1 MRRMTA
7 SPPRYPSRMHIIYR
21 SPRVQNAEQIA
32 ALLEEAGIATRVIHG
47 PRHRRNTWRS
57 VDYNRGADDKQGWP
71 GVMIVNNGDLPQA
84 RALLRE
90 SGLIEPSAAG
100 HWQEATATTEVEVAS
115 DAAPAFDRPS
125 SFIRPPDA
133 PAPTPRRNWPGLIRV
148 GLIAILLIVATVQMV
163 RYLY

>member
-1 MRRMTA
+1 MHRMTA

-47 PRHRRNTWRS
+47 PRHRRSTWRS

-84 RALLRE
+84 RALLRDA
-90 SGLIEPSAAG
+90 GLLEKSTSG
-100 HWQEATATTEVEVAS
+100 HWQETASETGVQTVADTS
-115 DAAPAFDRPS
+115 PAFDRPS
-125 SFIRPPDA
+125 SFVRLPDV
-133 PAPTPRRNWPGLIRV
+133 PVPSTRRNWPSLIRV